1 MLSTYDLLSD
11 LNAILGQ
18 YSKDLIGMVDEECQA
33 AAKECKQILTKTSP
47 KDSGEYAKS
56 WRVKK
61 VNGYYVVYNTKPGLT
76 HLLED
81 GHDIIVNG
89 QKVGRAPAYPHI
101 GPAGKE
107 INDILVERISKH
119 IKPGAGWKG

>member
-1 MLSTYDLLSD
+1 MPDTGSLLSD
-11 LNAILGQ
+11 LNAILGD
-18 YSKDLIGMVDEECQA
+18 YSKNVVGMVDEECHA

-47 KDSGEYAKS
+47 KRSGDYAKS

-81 GHDIIVNG
+81 GHDVIVNG
-89 QKVGRAPAYPHI
+89 KKVGRAPAHPHI
-101 GPAGKE
+101 KTAEKE
-107 INDILVERISKH
+107 INDVLVERITQKLED
-119 IKPGAGWKG
+119 GGGWK